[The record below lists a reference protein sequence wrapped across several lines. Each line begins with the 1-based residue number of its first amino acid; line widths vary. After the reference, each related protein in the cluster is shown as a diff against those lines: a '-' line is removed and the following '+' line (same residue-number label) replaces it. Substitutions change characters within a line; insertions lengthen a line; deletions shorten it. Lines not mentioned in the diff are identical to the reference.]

1 MESLKALI
9 QSLFP
14 ELPGVIEGTVAKEN
28 PLQVTLV
35 NDAKMTLG
43 ENSLIV
49 PRYLTDFKV
58 KVDLQKDKGTL
69 DSRTFESGT
78 HSHALESFDLHN
90 GVMTVRNR
98 LKKGDKVYLLQFNGG
113 KKYFILDKKEVA
125 ECL

>member
-14 ELPGVIEGTVAKEN
+14 ELPGVIEGTVTKEK

-58 KVDLQKDKGTL
+58 KVDLQKDEGTL
-69 DSRTFESGT
+69 DSRTFENGT
-78 HSHALESFDLHN
+78 HGHTLESFDLHN
-90 GVMTVRNR
+90 GIMTVRNS